1 MIVGT
6 HLSSYRLLLQRLLQM
21 RTVTLEGLQAKVL
34 GDQGGDW
41 GALSFLTEE
50 TSAHL
55 QSFSFDPALFV
66 NFYEWFFPKY
76 LRVMAYLFQHVTTL
90 SSLRTFTLQTEIPTT
105 EGLVLSR
112 IEPKLAAAED
122 APYEDVRPQINVWSR
137 DGFDWSFL
145 RTAFGDLS
153 ELETVTFVACS
164 SRFYVGQETEFKA
177 IRKELPGLEARG
189 ILRYEFI
196 ESHDGVNGIH
206 LP

>member
-6 HLSSYRLLLQRLLQM
+6 HLSSYRLHLQRLLQM

-50 TSAHL
+50 ISAHL

-76 LRVMAYLFQHVTTL
+76 LRVRLIFK
-90 SSLRTFTLQTEIPTT
+90 P
-105 EGLVLSR
+105 
-112 IEPKLAAAED
+112 AAAED
-122 APYEDVRPQINVWSR
+122 APYEDVRPQINVWSG

-145 RTAFGDLS
+145 RMAFGDLS